1 MTKKK
6 KDQKSAKLAQS
17 IIDAYQPES
26 VEDMQEALKDV
37 FGPMFEA
44 MLRGELDN
52 HLGYENQS
60 RQEKETQNRRNG
72 YGNKKLKT
80 SFGELDIQVPR
91 DRDASFEPEI
101 IPKRSRDVSS
111 IEGKVLSMYAKGM
124 SQRDIASTIEDI
136 YGFTISHDMVSDITD
151 QILPELEEWQIRPLA
166 KCYAFLFV
174 DCMYVTLRE
183 NYEVKECEVYTILGY
198 YLKGNKEI
206 LGLWLNQTE
215 SKNRWMQIFDEI
227 KERGVEDILFI
238 SMDGVSGLENGAK
251 AIFPGVVV
259 QRCLVHGVLV
269 SMGRK
274 YP

>member
-136 YGFTISHDMVSDITD
+136 YGFTISHDMVSDITE
-151 QILPELEEWQIRPLA
+151 QILPELEE
-166 KCYAFLFV
+166 
-174 DCMYVTLRE
+174 
-183 NYEVKECEVYTILGY
+183 
-198 YLKGNKEI
+198 
-206 LGLWLNQTE
+206 
-215 SKNRWMQIFDEI
+215 
-227 KERGVEDILFI
+227 
-238 SMDGVSGLENGAK
+238 
-251 AIFPGVVV
+251 
-259 QRCLVHGVLV
+259 
-269 SMGRK
+269 
-274 YP
+274 

>member
-124 SQRDIASTIEDI
+124 SQRDIA
-136 YGFTISHDMVSDITD
+136 
-151 QILPELEEWQIRPLA
+151 
-166 KCYAFLFV
+166 
-174 DCMYVTLRE
+174 
-183 NYEVKECEVYTILGY
+183 
-198 YLKGNKEI
+198 
-206 LGLWLNQTE
+206 
-215 SKNRWMQIFDEI
+215 
-227 KERGVEDILFI
+227 
-238 SMDGVSGLENGAK
+238 
-251 AIFPGVVV
+251 
-259 QRCLVHGVLV
+259 
-269 SMGRK
+269 
-274 YP
+274 

>member
-124 SQRDIASTIEDI
+124 SQRDIAESTR
-136 YGFTISHDMVSDITD
+136 Y
-151 QILPELEEWQIRPLA
+151 
-166 KCYAFLFV
+166 
-174 DCMYVTLRE
+174 
-183 NYEVKECEVYTILGY
+183 
-198 YLKGNKEI
+198 
-206 LGLWLNQTE
+206 
-215 SKNRWMQIFDEI
+215 
-227 KERGVEDILFI
+227 
-238 SMDGVSGLENGAK
+238 
-251 AIFPGVVV
+251 
-259 QRCLVHGVLV
+259 CLDN
-269 SMGRK
+269 
-274 YP
+274 

>member
-101 IPKRSRDVSS
+101 NTKRSRDVSS
-111 IEGKVLSMYAKGM
+111 IE
-124 SQRDIASTIEDI
+124 
-136 YGFTISHDMVSDITD
+136 
-151 QILPELEEWQIRPLA
+151 
-166 KCYAFLFV
+166 
-174 DCMYVTLRE
+174 
-183 NYEVKECEVYTILGY
+183 
-198 YLKGNKEI
+198 
-206 LGLWLNQTE
+206 
-215 SKNRWMQIFDEI
+215 
-227 KERGVEDILFI
+227 
-238 SMDGVSGLENGAK
+238 
-251 AIFPGVVV
+251 
-259 QRCLVHGVLV
+259 
-269 SMGRK
+269 
-274 YP
+274 